1 MFIANI
7 KSKVRKIPYARDI
20 ARIARTKFLFSVKGS
35 RYKKHRKFL
44 DEKIT
49 SNDFLP
55 RIIHIETRSMCN
67 GKCSFCAAAVQFG
80 SRPDVWMQDELI
92 DKILDELSDLEYSN
106 RISFYSNNEPY
117 LDKRIY
123 DLIYKAR
130 RKLPEA
136 FLELKT
142 NGVVLNWEKVIKS
155 FDNGLDYLHI
165 TDYLPDIRDQH
176 RKNIQ
181 KIVEKLS
188 KTRRF
193 QGEFDSK
200 NDKARIK
207 ISKRYVGEV
216 LRTRA
221 GSAPN
226 AKALKEPLNKPCYR
240 PVEML
245 TIDPSG
251 KVGICS
257 EDVMFE
263 ETMGDVNKNSISE
276 IWRSNEYV
284 ELRKQLHNGK
294 RGYKS
299 TCAAC
304 DYSGSSIE
312 FSKSI
317 E

>member
-1 MFIANI
+1 MVLANI
-7 KSKVRKIPYARDI
+7 KSQIRKIPYARDM
-20 ARIARTKFLFSVKGS
+20 ARIARTKFLFYSKGS

-44 DEKIT
+44 EEKIV

-55 RIIHIETRSMCN
+55 RIIHLETRSMCN

-80 SRPDVWMQDELI
+80 SRPDVWMTNELI
-92 DKILDELSDLEYSN
+92 DKVLNELSELDYSN
-106 RISFYSNNEPY
+106 RLSFYSNNDPY
-117 LDKRIY
+117 LDKRIF
-123 DLIYKAR
+123 DLILKAR
-130 RKLPEA
+130 KKLPGA

-165 TDYLPDIRDQH
+165 TDYLDDIRNPH

-188 KTRRF
+188 QTRRF

-221 GSAPN
+221 GSSPN
-226 AKALKEPLNKPCYR
+226 SVALKEPLTKPCYR

-257 EDVMFE
+257 EDVTFE
-263 ETMGDVNKNSISE
+263 EIMGDVNKNSIEE
-276 IWRSNEYV
+276 IWRSEKYIK
-284 ELRKQLHNGK
+284 LREELHNGN
-294 RGYKS
+294 RAYKS

-312 FSKSI
+312 FSKNI